1 MSEHAYVGGCF
12 CGAVELRVEG
22 RPSAMGF
29 CHCISCRQWS
39 GSPVNAFT
47 LWQPIAVTIVRG
59 AKLIGTFARSERSVR
74 KWCTRC
80 GGHLFTEHP
89 RWGLVNVHAAVL
101 PGFPFDPQFHMNYA
115 EHAIRLPDGLPKMK
129 DLPTPMGG
137 TGQTM
142 AE

>member
-1 MSEHAYVGGCF
+1 
-12 CGAVELRVEG
+12 
-22 RPSAMGF
+22 MGF

-89 RWGLVNVHAAVL
+89 RWGLVDVPGAVL

-115 EHAIRLPDGLPKMK
+115 EHALRLPDGLPKMK
-129 DLPTPMGG
+129 DLPAPMGG